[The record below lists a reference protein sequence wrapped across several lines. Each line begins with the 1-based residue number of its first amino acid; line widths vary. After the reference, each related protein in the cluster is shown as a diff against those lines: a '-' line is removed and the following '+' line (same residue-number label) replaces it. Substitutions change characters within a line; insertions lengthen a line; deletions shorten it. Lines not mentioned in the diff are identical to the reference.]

1 MNEITHHLLE
11 VMYTHLQRTK
21 GPISSLGGAGSV
33 KPITMGTPSG
43 FKQQV
48 VNTSSSS
55 NKVAEQILDI
65 LKSCEDQMSGMHV
78 HEIIH
83 LMKARNGVDLSQQNL
98 NRELETLS
106 NSGSVYTTIDDEH
119 YLPS

>member
-21 GPISSLGGAGSV
+21 GPISSLGGVGT
-33 KPITMGTPSG
+33 KPISMGTPSG

-48 VNTSSSS
+48 LAGSSS

-78 HEIIH
+78 REIIH
-83 LMKARNGVDLSQQNL
+83 LMKVRHSIDLSQQNL
-98 NRELETLS
+98 NKELDMLS
-106 NSGSVYTTIDDEH
+106 NLGSVYTTIDDEH